1 MRVET
6 ITGGAVSGKSKVVKN
21 NQTGERYIVSNRTAA
36 QNEAANKAYSGGGS
50 HSPRRPSGGGGGGGT
65 SSTGG
70 AINNGA
76 SGGAAGAG
84 YNQSSSYTSPSLSD
98 VYLNWLSGI
107 RAQAE
112 EAYNRKMEN
121 ISRAYDSA
129 RGNLDNSLNETRR
142 QLTASRDYSNKN
154 INTDAD
160 DSLRQAYINA
170 MLQKKNLRQNM
181 TAQGLSGGA
190 NESTLASLSNNYGNA
205 RTDVNTQRNRS
216 LADLE
221 QTYNTNISQA
231 VQQYNN
237 ALSSLDIQRMQLE
250 NAAQDALA
258 NYQTQY
264 SDSMAYIA
272 PSNEA
277 YISALNAAMNNQ
289 ANFTFDPTE
298 ANNPYALA
306 QIQQAQSGDTSTYY
320 SKLLQQQA
328 LNGANSKAL
337 RNMTYMAIQNGA
349 NPQTLAKTL
358 NMLGVA

>member
-1 MRVET
+1 MGKTLEVRRIYACRNNYRRRGKRKKQSSKEQSDRRT
-6 ITGGAVSGKSKVVKN
+6 LYRLQQNRRTERSGKQGIFRRWIAFDKKTVWWWWRWNVK
-21 NQTGERYIVSNRTAA
+21 Y
-36 QNEAANKAYSGGGS
+36 
-50 HSPRRPSGGGGGGGT
+50 RRGNP
-65 SSTGG
+65 
-70 AINNGA
+70 
-76 SGGAAGAG
+76 
-84 YNQSSSYTSPSLSD
+84 SSYTGPSLSD
-98 VYLNWLSGI
+98 IYSQYLAGI

-129 RGNLDNSLNETRR
+129 RGNLDNNLNETRR
-142 QLTASRDYSNKN
+142 QLTESRDYSNKN

-221 QTYNTNISQA
+221 QTFNTNISQA
-231 VQQYNN
+231 IQQYNN
-237 ALSSLDIQRMQLE
+237 ALSSLDLQRMQLE

-258 NYQTQY
+258 NYQTAY
-264 SDSMAYIA
+264 SDNMAYIA
-272 PSNEA
+272 PSNDA
-277 YISALNAAMNNQ
+277 YISALNALQNNQ
-289 ANFTFDPTE
+289 ASFTFDPTE

-306 QIQQAQSGDTSTYY
+306 QIQQAQTGDTSTNYA
-320 SKLLQQQA
+320 KLLQQQA
-328 LNGANSKAL
+328 LNGANSSQLKRMAFAAL
-337 RNMTYMAIQNGA
+337 QRGA
-349 NPQTLAKTL
+349 NAQSLAQTL

>member
-36 QNEAANKAYSGGGS
+36 QNKAANKAYSGGGS
-50 HSPRRPSGGGGGGGT
+50 SSPRKKSGGGT

-84 YNQSSSYTSPSLSD
+84 YNQSSSIDTGPSLSD
-98 VYLNWLSGI
+98 IYEQYLAEI

-112 EAYNRKMEN
+112 ESYNRKMEN
-121 ISRAYDSA
+121 ISRAYGSA
-129 RGNLDNSLNETRR
+129 RGNLDNNLKETRR
-142 QLTASRDYSNKN
+142 QLTESRDYSNKN
-154 INTDAD
+154 INADAD
-160 DSLRQAYINA
+160 DSLRQAYVNA

-221 QTYNTNISQA
+221 QTFNTNISQA

-237 ALSSLDIQRMQLE
+237 ALSSLDLQRMQLE

-258 NYQTQY
+258 NYQTAY
-264 SDSMAYIA
+264 SDNMAYIA
-272 PSNEA
+272 PSNDA
-277 YISALNAAMNNQ
+277 YISALNALQNNQ
-289 ANFTFDPTE
+289 ASFTFDPTE

-306 QIQQAQSGDTSTYY
+306 QIQQAQTGDTSTNYA
-320 SKLLQQQA
+320 KLLQQQA
-328 LNGANSKAL
+328 LNGANSSQLKRMAFAAL
-337 RNMTYMAIQNGA
+337 QRGA
-349 NPQTLAKTL
+349 NAQSLAQTL

>member
-1 MRVET
+1 
-6 ITGGAVSGKSKVVKN
+6 
-21 NQTGERYIVSNRTAA
+21 
-36 QNEAANKAYSGGGS
+36 
-50 HSPRRPSGGGGGGGT
+50 
-65 SSTGG
+65 
-70 AINNGA
+70 
-76 SGGAAGAG
+76 
-84 YNQSSSYTSPSLSD
+84 
-98 VYLNWLSGI
+98 
-107 RAQAE
+107 
-112 EAYNRKMEN
+112 MEN

-129 RGNLDNSLNETRR
+129 RGNLDNNLNETRR
-142 QLTASRDYSNKN
+142 QLTESRDYSNKN

-231 VQQYNN
+231 IQQYNN
-237 ALSSLDIQRMQLE
+237 ALSSLDLQRMQLE

-258 NYQTQY
+258 NYQTAY
-264 SDSMAYIA
+264 SDNMAYIA
-272 PSNEA
+272 PSNDA
-277 YISALNAAMNNQ
+277 YISALNALQNNQ
-289 ANFTFDPTE
+289 ASFTFDPTE

-306 QIQQAQSGDTSTYY
+306 QIQQAQTGDTSTNYA
-320 SKLLQQQA
+320 KLLQQQA
-328 LNGANSKAL
+328 LNGANSSQLKRMAFAAL
-337 RNMTYMAIQNGA
+337 QRGA
-349 NPQTLAKTL
+349 NAQSLAQTL

>member
-84 YNQSSSYTSPSLSD
+84 YNQSSSYTGPSLSD
-98 VYLNWLSGI
+98 IYSQYLAGI

-112 EAYNRKMEN
+112 EAYNRKMDN

-129 RGNLDNSLNETRR
+129 RGNLDNNLNETRR
-142 QLTASRDYSNKN
+142 QLTESRDYSNKN

-221 QTYNTNISQA
+221 QTFNTNISQA

-237 ALSSLDIQRMQLE
+237 ALSSLDLQRMQLE

-258 NYQTQY
+258 NYQTAY
-264 SDSMAYIA
+264 SDNMAYIA
-272 PSNEA
+272 PSNDA
-277 YISALNAAMNNQ
+277 YISALNALQNNQ
-289 ANFTFDPTE
+289 ASFTFDPTE

-306 QIQQAQSGDTSTYY
+306 QIQQAQTGDTSTNYA
-320 SKLLQQQA
+320 KLLQQQA
-328 LNGANSKAL
+328 LNGANSSQLKRMAFAAL
-337 RNMTYMAIQNGA
+337 QRGA
-349 NPQTLAKTL
+349 NAQSLAQTL

>member
-1 MRVET
+1 MQVK
-6 ITGGAVSGKSKVVKN
+6 GWDGVSGSPATTKVTVDKKN
-21 NQTGERYIVSNRTAA
+21 NNVSYRYTGN
-36 QNEAANKAYSGGGS
+36 SGGMKNATPRKSSSGS
-50 HSPRRPSGGGGGGGT
+50 SGGT

-84 YNQSSSYTSPSLSD
+84 YNQSESYSGPSLAD
-98 VYLNWLSGI
+98 IYEQYLAGI

-112 EAYNRKMEN
+112 ESYNRKMEN
-121 ISRAYDSA
+121 ISRAYNSA
-129 RGNLDNSLNETRR
+129 RGNLDSSLASTKN
-142 QLTASRDYSNKN
+142 QLKSSYDYSNKN

-160 DSLRQAYINA
+160 DSLRQAYVNS

-216 LADLE
+216 LSDLE
-221 QTYNTNISQA
+221 QTYNSNMAQA
-231 VQQYNN
+231 VQQYNS
-237 ALSSLDIQRMQLE
+237 ALSSLDLQRMQLE

-264 SDSMAYIA
+264 SDNMAYIA

-277 YISALNAAMNNQ
+277 YIAALNAAVNNQ
-289 ANFTFDPTE
+289 SAFTFDPTQ
-298 ANNPYALA
+298 ANNPYAL
-306 QIQQAQSGDTSTYY
+306 QNINQAQSGDSSTYY
-320 SKLLQQQA
+320 SRLLQQQA

-349 NPQTLAKTL
+349 NPQTLAQTL

>member
-1 MRVET
+1 MQVK
-6 ITGGAVSGKSKVVKN
+6 GWDGVSGSPNTTKMTVNKKN
-21 NQTGERYIVSNRTAA
+21 NTVSYHYTGN
-36 QNEAANKAYSGGGS
+36 SGGS
-50 HSPRRPSGGGGGGGT
+50 SSSSSKKSSSSGT

-84 YNQSSSYTSPSLSD
+84 YTEASSNSNSYSGPSLSD
-98 VYLNWLSGI
+98 IYEQYLSGI

-112 EAYNRKMEN
+112 EVYNRKMAN
-121 ISRAYDSA
+121 IQNAYNSA
-129 RGNLDNSLNETRR
+129 RGNLDSNLNETKR
-142 QLTASRDYSNKN
+142 QLAASRDYSNKN

-205 RTDVNTQRNRS
+205 RTDVNTQRDKS

-221 QTYNTNISQA
+221 QTYNTNLSQA
-231 VQQYNN
+231 QQQYNS
-237 ALSSLDIQRMQLE
+237 ALSSLDLQRMQLE

-258 NYQTQY
+258 NYMTQY
-264 SDSMAYIA
+264 SSNMAYIA
-272 PSNEA
+272 PSNDA
-277 YISALNAAMNNQ
+277 YISALNALQNNQ
-289 ANFTFDPTE
+289 SSFTFDATT
-298 ANNPYALA
+298 ANNPYTLA
-306 QIQQAQSGDTSTYY
+306 QIQQAQSGDSSTNY

-328 LNGANSKAL
+328 LNGATATQLK
-337 RNMTYMAIQNGA
+337 NMAYMAIKNGA
-349 NPQTLAKTL
+349 NPQTLAQTL
-358 NMLGVA
+358 NMLGAA